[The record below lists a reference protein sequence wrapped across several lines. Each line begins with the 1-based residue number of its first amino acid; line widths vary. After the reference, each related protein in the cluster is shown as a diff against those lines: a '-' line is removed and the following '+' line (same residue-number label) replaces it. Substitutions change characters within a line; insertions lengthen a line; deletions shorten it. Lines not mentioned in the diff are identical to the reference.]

1 MESCCGGIVGM
12 GEQDDDIVE
21 LAFELRRLG
30 VTSIPI
36 NFLDP
41 RPGTPLGDQARQDP
55 KKCLK
60 VLCMVRFVNPSRDIR
75 CAGGRE
81 VVLRSLQPMVL
92 YPCNSIFTNG
102 YLTTGGNSEDAD
114 AKMIREMGFE
124 IYRE

>member
-1 MESCCGGIVGM
+1 M
-12 GEQDDDIVE
+12 E
-21 LAFELRRLG
+21 LAFSLRRLG

-41 RPGTPLGDQARQDP
+41 RPGTPLANQPKQDP
-55 KKCLK
+55 RKCLK
-60 VLCMVRFVNPSRDIR
+60 VLCMVRLVNPPRDIR

-81 VVLRSLQPMVL
+81 VVLGTLQPLVL

-114 AKMIREMGFE
+114 ARMIREAGFE

>member
-1 MESCCGGIVGM
+1 MGRSSVAWMAAVGCIAVM
-12 GEQDDDIVE
+12 IQQPA
-21 LAFELRRLG
+21 LAANIK
-30 VTSIPI
+30 V
-36 NFLDP
+36 
-41 RPGTPLGDQARQDP
+41 TPLGGQEKQDP

-81 VVLRSLQPMVL
+81 VVLKSLQPLVL

-102 YLTTGGNSEDAD
+102 YLTTGGNTEDAD
-114 AKMIREMGFE
+114 AAMIRDLGFE